1 MTTEALLC
9 GLQTVLQALRGHHLQ
24 VEVVWLNER
33 RSDRRADE
41 VIKMAKAAGVRLEG
55 VSRDRLD
62 QIAGDVHHQGV
73 VAQCRL
79 PSPRNERDLQVF
91 LQKLNGVPLL
101 LVLDGVQDP
110 HNLGACLRC
119 ADGAGVH
126 AVILPQDRAVSVTA
140 SVRRVASG
148 AAEAVPIFRVTNI
161 ARVLRQFQEAGIWLV
176 GASQEATTTIF
187 EADLSGPLALIMGGE
202 EKGLRRLTKAHCDA
216 LVKIPMLGSIASLN
230 VATATAV
237 CLYEALRC
245 RQVRH
250 SLVVNGGS
258 RALVP

>member
-1 MTTEALLC
+1 MTTEGLLC

-24 VEVVWLNER
+24 VEVVWLNET

-41 VIKMAKAAGVRLEG
+41 VIKMAKKAGVRLER
-55 VSRDRLD
+55 VPRDRLD

-79 PSPRNERDLQVF
+79 PPPRNERDLQAF
-91 LQKLNGVPLL
+91 LEKLNGVPLL

-148 AAEAVPIFRVTNI
+148 AAETVPIFRVTNI
-161 ARVLRQFQEAGIWLV
+161 ARVLRRFQKAGIWLV

-245 RQVRH
+245 RQARD
-250 SLVVNGGS
+250 SLVVNGGG

>member
-1 MTTEALLC
+1 MTAEGLLC
-9 GLQTVLQALRGHHLQ
+9 GLQTVLQALRGRHSR
-24 VEVVWLNER
+24 VEVVWLNET

-41 VIKMAKAAGVRLEG
+41 VIALAEAAGVKLER
-55 VSRDRLD
+55 VPRERLD
-62 QIAGDVHHQGV
+62 QIAGGVHHQGV

-79 PSPRNERDLQVF
+79 PLPGNEGDLQLFVENI
-91 LQKLNGVPLL
+91 NGVPLM

-126 AVILPQDRAVSVTA
+126 AVILPQDRAASITA

-148 AAEAVPIFRVTNI
+148 AAETVPIFRVTNI
-161 ARVLRQFQEAGIWLV
+161 SRVLRKLQKAGIWLV
-176 GASQEATTTIF
+176 GASQEAPTTIF

-216 LVKIPMLGSIASLN
+216 LVSIPMLGSVASLN

-237 CLYEALRC
+237 CLYQALRC
-245 RQVRH
+245 RQV
-250 SLVVNGGS
+250 G
-258 RALVP
+258 

>member
-1 MTTEALLC
+1 MTTEGLLC
-9 GLQTVLQALRGHHLQ
+9 GLQTVLQALRGRHSQ
-24 VEVVWLNER
+24 VEVVWLNET

-41 VIKMAKAAGVRLEG
+41 VIALAKAADVKLER

-62 QIAGDVHHQGV
+62 QIAGGVHHQGV

-79 PSPRNERDLQVF
+79 SPPGNESDLQAF
-91 LQKLNGVPLL
+91 LKELTAVPLL

-126 AVILPQDRAVSVTA
+126 AVILPQDRAASLTA

-148 AAEAVPIFRVTNI
+148 AAETVAIFRVTNI
-161 ARVLRQFQEAGIWLV
+161 SRVLRQLQQAGIWLV

-187 EADLSGPLALIMGGE
+187 DADLSGPVALIMGGE

-245 RQVRH
+245 RQVGH
-250 SLVVNGGS
+250 S
-258 RALVP
+258 

>member
-1 MTTEALLC
+1 MTTEGLLC
-9 GLQTVLQALRGHHLQ
+9 GLQTVLQALRGDRSQ
-24 VEVVWLNER
+24 VEVVWLSET

-41 VIKMAKAAGVRLEG
+41 VIEMAKATGARLER
-55 VSRDRLD
+55 VSCDRLD
-62 QIAGDVHHQGV
+62 QIAGGVHHQGV

-79 PSPRNERDLQVF
+79 PPPRNERDLQVF
-91 LQKLNGVPLL
+91 LEKLNGVPLL

-119 ADGAGVH
+119 ADGAGVQ
-126 AVILPQDRAVSVTA
+126 AVILPQDRAASVTA

-148 AAEAVPIFRVTNI
+148 AAETVPIFRVTNI
-161 ARVLRQFQEAGIWLV
+161 SRVLRQFQKAGIWLV
-176 GASQEATTTIF
+176 GASQDATTTIF

-202 EKGLRRLTKAHCDA
+202 EKGLRKLTEAHCDA

-245 RQVRH
+245 RQVRD
-250 SLVVNGGS
+250 S
-258 RALVP
+258 

>member
-1 MTTEALLC
+1 MTTEGLLC
-9 GLQTVLQALRGHHLQ
+9 GLQTVLQALRGHHSQ
-24 VEVVWLNER
+24 VEIVWLNETR
-33 RSDRRADE
+33 LDRRADE
-41 VIKMAKAAGVRLEG
+41 VIEMAKAAGVSVER

-62 QIAGDVHHQGV
+62 QIADGVHHQGV

-79 PSPRNERDLQVF
+79 PPARNERDLQTF
-91 LQKLNGVPLL
+91 LEKLNGVPLL

-126 AVILPQDRAVSVTA
+126 AVILPRDRAASVTV

-148 AAEAVPIFRVTNI
+148 AAETVPIFRVANI
-161 ARVLRQFQEAGIWLV
+161 SRVLRQLQKAGIWRV
-176 GASQEATTTIF
+176 GASQEVTTTIF
-187 EADLSGPLALIMGGE
+187 ETDLSGPLVLIMGGE

-216 LVKIPMLGSIASLN
+216 LVKIPMLGSIANLN

-245 RQVRH
+245 RQVRD
-250 SLVVNGGS
+250 S
-258 RALVP
+258 

>member
-1 MTTEALLC
+1 MTTEGLVC
-9 GLQTVLQALRGHHLQ
+9 GLQAVLQALRGHHSQ
-24 VEVVWLNER
+24 VEVVWLNEA

-41 VIKMAKAAGVRLEG
+41 VIEMAKAADVRLER

-62 QIAGDVHHQGV
+62 QIADGVHHQGV
-73 VAQCRL
+73 MAQCQL
-79 PSPRNERDLQVF
+79 PPPGNERDLQAF
-91 LQKLNGVPLL
+91 LEKLNGVPLL

-126 AVILPQDRAVSVTA
+126 AVILPQDRAASVTA

-148 AAEAVPIFRVTNI
+148 AAETLPIFRVTNI
-161 ARVLRQFQEAGIWLV
+161 SRVLRQFQQAGIWLV
-176 GASQEATTTIF
+176 GASQEATTSIF
-187 EADLSGPLALIMGGE
+187 KADLSGPLALIMGGE

-245 RQVRH
+245 RQVRD
-250 SLVVNGGS
+250 S
-258 RALVP
+258 

>member
-9 GLQTVLQALRGHHLQ
+9 GLQAVLQALRGQHSQ
-24 VEVVWLNER
+24 VEVVWLSGA
-33 RSDRRADE
+33 RSDRRTDE
-41 VIKMAKAAGVRLEG
+41 VIELAKAADVRLER
-55 VSRDRLD
+55 VSRDHLD
-62 QIAGDVHHQGV
+62 QIAGGVHHQGV

-79 PSPRNERDLQVF
+79 PPSGNERDLPVF
-91 LQKLNGVPLL
+91 LEKLNGVPLL

-126 AVILPQDRAVSVTA
+126 AVILPQDRAASVTA

-148 AAEAVPIFRVTNI
+148 AAETVPIFRVTNI
-161 ARVLRQFQEAGIWLV
+161 SRVLRQFQKAGIWLV
-176 GASQEATTTIF
+176 GASQEATTSIF

-230 VATATAV
+230 VAAATAV

-245 RQVRH
+245 RQVRD
-250 SLVVNGGS
+250 
-258 RALVP
+258 A

>member
-1 MTTEALLC
+1 MTTEGLLC

-24 VEVVWLNER
+24 VEVVWLNET

-41 VIKMAKAAGVRLEG
+41 VIKMAKKAGVRLEG
-55 VSRDRLD
+55 VPRDRLD

-79 PSPRNERDLQVF
+79 PPPRNERDLQAF
-91 LQKLNGVPLL
+91 LEKLNGVPLL

-148 AAEAVPIFRVTNI
+148 AAETVPIFRVTNI
-161 ARVLRQFQEAGIWLV
+161 ARVLRRFQKAGIWLV

-245 RQVRH
+245 RQARD
-250 SLVVNGGS
+250 SLVVNGGG